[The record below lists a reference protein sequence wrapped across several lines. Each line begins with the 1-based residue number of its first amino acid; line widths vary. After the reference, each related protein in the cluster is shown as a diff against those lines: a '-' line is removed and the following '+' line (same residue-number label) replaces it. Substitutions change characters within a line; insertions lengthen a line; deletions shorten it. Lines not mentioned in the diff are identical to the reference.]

1 MRISSN
7 EFLLGSLNDLLNQ
20 ESNVNQLNQEIATG
34 QTMLDATTDPAG
46 AGLAVE
52 VASQID
58 RLNYDS
64 KNADSGA

>member
-46 AGLAVE
+46 AGRCN
-52 VASQID
+52 S
-58 RLNYDS
+58 
-64 KNADSGA
+64 